1 MAFAQLIDIFLLLF
15 VYFFTYFC
23 LELPVTLSHSEN
35 TPERLECLVGKP
47 VVLEIKV
54 SQPTAEVK
62 WLLNGKEIKES
73 SNITITEDKTIRR
86 LTISSPLVEDSGK
99 YTCDAIDDQIDF
111 QVKVSG
117 KSQKSFYNGSF
128 QPFH

>member
-1 MAFAQLIDIFLLLF
+1 MVYDQLIDIFLLLF
-15 VYFFTYFC
+15 VYLFASFY

-35 TPERLECLVGKP
+35 TPERLECFVGKP
-47 VVLEIKV
+47 IVLEVKV
-54 SQPTAEVK
+54 SRPTAEVK

-73 SNITITEDKTIRR
+73 SNIAITEDKIVRR

-99 YTCDAIDDQIDF
+99 YTCDAIDDHIDF

-117 KSQKSFYNGSF
+117 KS
-128 QPFH
+128 